1 MILAGRFSPDLDGT
15 HSGPISGFCMA
26 SGRMSRQRPKCKP
39 LPRNEGRRIGTTS
52 EGLSGNI
59 SENHDTER

>member
-15 HSGPISGFCMA
+15 HSGSISGLCMA

-59 SENHDTER
+59 SENHDTGR